1 MTAESITLRDLA
13 DMAKRELAYRRFV
26 YPNRIEAGKM
36 SAAKAAR
43 EIALMEE
50 AFRRFDAEAKAEEA
64 QWSLDLALK

>member
-1 MTAESITLRDLA
+1 MTDPTITLRDLA

-50 AFRRFDAEAKAEEA
+50 AFRRFDQDAKTEEAK
-64 QWSLDLALK
+64 WSFDLEVK